1 MQEKAKRGIFS
12 RRFFFVFKTNSN
24 RFDCYS
30 LKIHKIQKI
39 TAENSKFTELKPKL
53 ENKTQ
58 NGIRENPK
66 NLLIVKRFFG
76 FWSFKNRL
84 LNQKVS
90 VAIIFEFH
98 GNSNT
103 MGNSV

>member
-1 MQEKAKRGIFS
+1 MEIR
-12 RRFFFVFKTNSN
+12 KT
-24 RFDCYS
+24 
-30 LKIHKIQKI
+30 LKI
-39 TAENSKFTELKPKL
+39 TAENQELAELKPKF

-90 VAIIFEFH
+90 VAIIFEFPWEFKYY
-98 GNSNT
+98 GQQCIKLIAKAVASST
-103 MGNSV
+103 IADFI